1 MKISPAAAG
10 ALAVCLLG
18 GCQTQADADRTTF
31 IWRYAAWRDEAKR
44 ISPSSRTSDYLALPS
59 FRAIEGMGPAA
70 VPLIQSLL
78 EDGKCERAPDF
89 FLAHAV
95 LGIRGWSEKDLA
107 PEDSSEQ
114 ALCRRVLERLGA

>member
-1 MKISPAAAG
+1 MKKTAACV
-10 ALAVCLLG
+10 LAACLLAG
-18 GCQTQADADRTTF
+18 GCQTQADAERTVF

-44 ISPSSRTSDYLALPS
+44 IAHSSRTGDYLALPS

-95 LGIRGWSEKDLA
+95 LEIRGWSEKEFA
-107 PEDSSEQ
+107 PEPASEQ
-114 ALCRRVLERLGA
+114 ALCRKVLERLGA